1 MSADN
6 WATCPRCVKRAEVA
20 KAAQAAKAAASYGK
34 VSEREYAE
42 AIAAIK
48 DVRPEDCQTFRED
61 YQIYGAADG
70 AVTVDYSGHCGTCGL
85 SLSFKETKPI
95 PGVGD

>member
-6 WATCPRCVKRAEVA
+6 WATCPRCVKRAEAA
-20 KAAQAAKAAASYGK
+20 KAAQVTKAAASYGK

-48 DVRPEDCQTFRED
+48 DVRPEDYQTFRED
-61 YQIYGAADG
+61 YEI
-70 AVTVDYSGHCGTCGL
+70 
-85 SLSFKETKPI
+85 
-95 PGVGD
+95 